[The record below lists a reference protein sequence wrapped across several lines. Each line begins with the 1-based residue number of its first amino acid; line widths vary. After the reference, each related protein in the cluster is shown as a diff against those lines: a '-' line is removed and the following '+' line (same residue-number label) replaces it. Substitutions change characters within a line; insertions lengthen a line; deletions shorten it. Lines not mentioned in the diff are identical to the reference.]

1 MEDGIPQVRGGHAT
15 PLLLGERWVA
25 TTTRSKRLRS
35 LSMPG
40 LVAIIYY
47 SVAGGPF
54 GTEDV
59 ISAAGPLLGLL
70 GFLLMPAVWSVP
82 EALVAA
88 ELATAFPSNGGYVTW
103 VTAAFGPFWGF
114 IEGFLSWISGVSDNS
129 IYPVLFCDYLKHVI
143 PATEVGLPRI
153 QKGWCCIAT
162 RVKFPAVCRI
172 AGHFYC
178 AALRVCCPNLS
189 TQTGA
194 GNWAHIQMPDG
205 ESAGCVPWQH
215 LHAFGRPE
223 LHEMDWQKYLILDR
237 TTRNVLFWNL
247 NYWDALDAL
256 TDSASTLAGEVLEPR
271 RVFPQALFLA
281 MVLVIASY
289 VLPLLVG
296 IGMTTANAKLE
307 WRNWRSGTLSVV
319 GLEAG
324 GRWVKIWVV
333 VAAAASNIGQF
344 TCEQAI
350 GWRDGGSFPALCAAA
365 NAFQL
370 EGMADARP
378 GGRGMMVRNLDGYPS
393 ASCIVRVSGPCGVM
407 EERIEPAGPSYSPL
421 VLTELPLLFF
431 QRILSATASTT
442 PTDKT
447 SAEKRS
453 VEPPPGWIFPLQP
466 FWVFG
471 HFFPSAYQRLGC
483 AREGLQGLE
492 PRLACEGCTGG
503 RKKAGG
509 PRITEITD
517 FGHL

>member
-143 PATEVGLPRI
+143 PATEVGLPRTI
-153 QKGWCCIAT
+153 CVVSFTLVLSWLNYLGLNIMGWS
-162 RVKFPAVCRI
+162 AVLLAIFTVLPFVYVVPLCLPRLEL
-172 AGHFYC
+172 A
-178 AALRVCCPNLS
+178 NLL
-189 TQTGA
+189 
-194 GNWAHIQMPDG
+194 
-205 ESAGCVPWQH
+205 VV
-215 LHAFGRPE
+215 PE
-223 LHEMDWQKYLILDR
+223 LHEMDWQKYL
-237 TTRNVLFWNL
+237 NVLFWNL
-247 NYWDALDAL
+247 NYW
-256 TDSASTLAGEVLEPR
+256 DSASTLAGEVLEPR

-296 IGMTTANAKLE
+296 VGMTTANAKLE

-324 GRWVKIWVV
+324 GRWVKVWVV

-344 TCEQAI
+344 TCEQA
-350 GWRDGGSFPALCAAA
+350 A

-370 EGMADARP
+370 EGMAESGWLPKCFMHRSRYNTPLVGLGTGLVIILALSSSDFVSIVDLLNGIYCQAQLLEFLAFLQLRRAHPKLPRP
-378 GGRGMMVRNLDGYPS
+378 FRVPLTS
-393 ASCIVRVSGPCGVM
+393 LSSCIAMLFLPIVFCFVLLALPFIRGDWRQMTCLIAAPVLGVGLHGLLAVCRRRGWVTFARDPPRGV
-407 EERIEPAGPSYSPL
+407 EELLAMQTPMTGCHHEVAG
-421 VLTELPLLFF
+421 
-431 QRILSATASTT
+431 
-442 PTDKT
+442 
-447 SAEKRS
+447 
-453 VEPPPGWIFPLQP
+453 
-466 FWVFG
+466 
-471 HFFPSAYQRLGC
+471 FFP
-483 AREGLQGLE
+483 E
-492 PRLACEGCTGG
+492 PFDLPAAAEE
-503 RKKAGG
+503 
-509 PRITEITD
+509 PE
-517 FGHL
+517 HL